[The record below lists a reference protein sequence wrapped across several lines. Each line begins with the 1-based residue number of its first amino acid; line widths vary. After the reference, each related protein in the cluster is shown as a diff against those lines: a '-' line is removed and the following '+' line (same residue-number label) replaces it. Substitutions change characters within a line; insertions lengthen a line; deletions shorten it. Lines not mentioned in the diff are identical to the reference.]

1 MYYFFREVKKNGKK
15 KIMCVRYLTPDKM
28 EEVQQIIDTLGT
40 VSIRVPQE
48 ELVARKNPEVGPG
61 VTAPIIVIGR
71 GFDGKDAA
79 DRPTGIMIPG
89 KWGFAKWDGKGL
101 VFNARCESLTTSS
114 FFSPHILRGRCL
126 VPATAYF
133 EWEHGPGG
141 KRGRKYKIRA
151 AKGGMLFMAGLG
163 RRHPELGVEYTVI
176 TRPAASTVS
185 GIHDRMPLLLDR
197 ESSLQW
203 LSPEWNPQLLKQ
215 DSVGVLPEL
224 AE

>member
-1 MYYFFREVKKNGKK
+1 
-15 KIMCVRYLTPDKM
+15 MCVRYLTPDKM

-40 VSIRVPQE
+40 VSIRIPE
-48 ELVARKNPEVGPG
+48 NELVARANPEVGPG

-71 GFDGKDAA
+71 GFDGKDDA
-79 DRPTGIMIPG
+79 DRPTGIMISG
-89 KWGFAKWDGKGL
+89 KWGFVKWDNKGL

-141 KRGRKYKIRA
+141 KRGHKYKIRA
-151 AKGGMLFMAGLG
+151 KEDGMLFMAGLG

-176 TRPAASTVS
+176 TRPAAPSVR

-197 ESSLQW
+197 ESCLQW
-203 LSPEWNPQLLKQ
+203 LAPEWNPQLLKQ
-215 DSVGVLPEL
+215 DSVEVFPEVVSG
-224 AE
+224 

>member
-1 MYYFFREVKKNGKK
+1 MAKK

-40 VSIRVPQE
+40 VSIRIPE
-48 ELVARKNPEVGPG
+48 NELVARKNPEVGPG

-71 GFDGKDAA
+71 GFDGKDTA
-79 DRPTGIMIPG
+79 DRPTGIMIAG
-89 KWGFAKWDGKGL
+89 KWGFVKWDGKGL

-133 EWEHGPGG
+133 EWEHGQGG
-141 KRGRKYKIRA
+141 KRGHKYKIRA
-151 AKGGMLFMAGLG
+151 KEDGMLFMAGLG

-176 TRPAASTVS
+176 TRPAASNIR

-197 ESSLQW
+197 ESCLQW
-203 LSPEWNPQLLKQ
+203 LAPEWDPQLLKRE
-215 DSVGVLPEL
+215 SVEVLPEVVSG
-224 AE
+224 

>member
-1 MYYFFREVKKNGKK
+1 MKSKKNGKK

-40 VSIRVPQE
+40 VSIRIPE
-48 ELVARKNPEVGPG
+48 NELVARKSPEVGPG

-79 DRPTGIMIPG
+79 DRPTGLMIAG
-89 KWGFAKWDGKGL
+89 KWGFVKWDGKGL

-133 EWEHGPGG
+133 EWEHGAGG

-176 TRPAASTVS
+176 TRPAMTTVN

-197 ESSLQW
+197 ESSLRW

-215 DSVGVLPEL
+215 DSVDVLPEL